1 MLCRSCNPALIQ
13 STGKT
18 FVYMSYQVLARKWR
32 PRNFHQLV
40 GQEHVARALIN
51 ALDQGRLH
59 HAYLFTGT
67 RGVGKTTIARILA
80 KCLNCE
86 QGVTSSP
93 CGVCEACVAIDENRF
108 VDLIEVDAASRTKVE
123 DTRELLDNVQYAPTQ
138 GRFKV
143 YLIDEVHMLSSHS
156 FNALLKTLEE
166 PPPHVKFLLAT
177 TDPQK
182 LPITVLSR
190 CLQFALKAMPPERV
204 VEHLTHILGAES
216 IPFDEQALWLL
227 GRAADGSM
235 RDALSLTDQ
244 AIAFGHGQVRDGDV
258 KAMLGTLDQGYII
271 ALAEALSRVDASD
284 VLQQVSRLAEQAPD
298 FSAVLNELS
307 SLFHR
312 LAIAQ
317 MVPDALDNGYGD
329 RDALLSLAGRFRAED
344 VQLYY
349 QIALTGRSE
358 MASSPDARAALEM
371 TLLRMLA
378 FRPQGIPRPPEVE
391 LPIRQR
397 DARQGGQGGASTIEH
412 QSREDEDEPG
422 PAGQVSSH
430 HVASSAQSDA
440 AEDLSVSP
448 EDAPHSATGGA
459 AQPAD
464 NLGVGHASSASSNS
478 SAGDI
483 PAGDHS
489 AGNPNSAPANE
500 RMAMERESEMEREAP
515 SSAPSSSPD
524 ISSNTQ
530 PPNTPSSG
538 ADAAGAS
545 TVAPPPWGESPS
557 SPSVPL
563 TSAEPQHASPQVSE
577 TRAPEVTQRM
587 ASDHVPQGS
596 HSADALQKDTGA
608 SPSEYQSQEAHTAYS
623 DDGSSP
629 RTHTSAVQPSPLEDQ
644 EDDDDDSYTE
654 YAALEPSNDVNEAF
668 SQALDESPVDEP
680 EAPETAG
687 TEAASDYRLPEGTV
701 IDHTVWLELY
711 PHIHLGGIT
720 GNLIANCIVVSDQ
733 NNQLELRLD
742 PTQAAMNADIHTRR
756 LENELKRLGASRSV
770 SIIPGDIDPA
780 IETPHI
786 RAQRFQRERRQRAVE
801 ALQGDP
807 HIQVLMEQFGARL
820 LEESVESR
828 E

>member
-1 MLCRSCNPALIQ
+1 
-13 STGKT
+13 
-18 FVYMSYQVLARKWR
+18 MSYQVLARKWR

-190 CLQFALKAMPPERV
+190 CLQFALKAMSPERV

-271 ALAEALSRVDASD
+271 ALAEALSRVDALD
-284 VLQQVSRLAEQAPD
+284 VLQQVARLAEQAPD

-317 MVPDALDNGYGD
+317 MVPEALDNGYGD
-329 RDALLSLAGRFRAED
+329 RDALLSLAGHFRAED

-349 QIALTGRSE
+349 QIALNGRSE

-378 FRPQGIPRPPEVE
+378 FRPQGVPKPPEVE

-397 DARQGGQGGASTIEH
+397 DARQVGQGGASTTEH
-412 QSREDEDEPG
+412 QSQGDDEEPV
-422 PAGQVSSH
+422 PAGEVPSH
-430 HVASSAQSDA
+430 RLASSTQSVA
-440 AEDLSVSP
+440 AKNSVVPP
-448 EDAPHSATGGA
+448 EDVLRPSTDVPV
-459 AQPAD
+459 QPVDDRDA
-464 NLGVGHASSASSNS
+464 GHASRMAGSASTRGF
-478 SAGDI
+478 SAGDDSAADSGNAYSHERAALSSAAPSPVTPSS
-483 PAGDHS
+483 PAAPS
-489 AGNPNSAPANE
+489 NATTPNTL
-500 RMAMERESEMEREAP
+500 SEAHGREAP
-515 SSAPSSSPD
+515 A
-524 ISSNTQ
+524 
-530 PPNTPSSG
+530 
-538 ADAAGAS
+538 
-545 TVAPPPWGESPS
+545 VEPPPWGEAPSYSSNQSTPIDHLPYGSPQAPNAKASESSEKISTDAASSSNHSSDVVQKEAAS
-557 SPSVPL
+557 SPS
-563 TSAEPQHASPQVSE
+563 
-577 TRAPEVTQRM
+577 
-587 ASDHVPQGS
+587 DHQA
-596 HSADALQKDTGA
+596 HKN
-608 SPSEYQSQEAHTAYS
+608 QEAQANYS
-623 DDGSSP
+623 GDVSSS
-629 RTHTSAVQPSPLEDQ
+629 RAHTSAVQPSGSEDQ
-644 EDDDDDSYTE
+644 DDDDDDSYTE
-654 YAALEPSNDVNEAF
+654 YAALEPSNDVSEAF
-668 SQALDESPVDEP
+668 SQALDESPVDTP
-680 EAPETAG
+680 EASEVSA
-687 TEAASDYRLPEGTV
+687 TEAQSDYQLPEGTV
-701 IDHTVWLELY
+701 IDHAVWLTLY

-720 GNLIANCIVVSDQ
+720 GNLIANCIVMSDQ
-733 NNQLELRLD
+733 NNHLALRLD

-756 LENELKRLGASRSV
+756 LENELKRLGAPRSV
-770 SIIPGDIDPA
+770 SITPGDIDPA